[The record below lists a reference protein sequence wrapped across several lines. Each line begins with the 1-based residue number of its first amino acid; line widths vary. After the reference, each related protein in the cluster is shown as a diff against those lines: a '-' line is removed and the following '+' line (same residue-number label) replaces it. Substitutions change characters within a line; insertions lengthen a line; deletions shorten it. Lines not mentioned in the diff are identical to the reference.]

1 MKCPFCS
8 HEETRVVD
16 SRDTKNGAAIRRRR
30 ECERCEGRFSTYE
43 ELEVFQTL
51 VVKRDGRK
59 EEYDR
64 EKLRTGLSRAFEKRP
79 NSEEKVGKVLGMIE
93 SEIQAFNAPQ
103 VSSRE
108 IGKIAMATLRAIDEV
123 AYLRF
128 ASVYK
133 SFGSAKSFRKEIDKI
148 EEESQQQSVSGQ

>member
-1 MKCPFCS
+1 M
-8 HEETRVVD
+8 D

-43 ELEVFQTL
+43 EPEVVQMI

-64 EKLRTGLSRAFEKRP
+64 EKLRSGLSRAFEKRP
-79 NSEEKVGKVLGMIE
+79 NMDERVGKVLGMIE
-93 SEIQAFNAPQ
+93 SEIQALNAPQ

-108 IGKIAMATLRAIDEV
+108 IGKIAMATLRAVDEV
-123 AYLRF
+123 AYIRF

-133 SFGSAKSFRKEIDKI
+133 AFGSAKSFRKEIDRI
-148 EEESQQQSVSGQ
+148 EEKEKPE